1 MDAVMEFLIEGVQ
14 QAPLALG
21 ALVGFAIAPILYLL
35 ILRPLDRRAE
45 RKFQKKL
52 DRIMGRADENE
63 EA

>member
-21 ALVGFAIAPILYLL
+21 ALVGFAIAPILYLS

-52 DRIMGRADENE
+52 DRIMGRADGNE
-63 EA
+63 ED